1 MKIKNIKVDD
11 IIQVFNYKTYALDL
25 YKVLK
30 IYRAQDNKKVFECK
44 VARFDENK
52 KIKVFID
59 CIDLV
64 KEKDVMSIYKEIE
77 R

>member
-11 IIQVFNYKTYALDL
+11 IIQAFNYKTYALDL
-25 YKVLK
+25 YKVLN
-30 IYRAQDNKKVFECK
+30 IYISKDKKKVFECK
-44 VARFDENK
+44 RARFDENK
-52 KIKVFID
+52 KIKVSTD

-64 KEKDVMSIYKEIE
+64 KEKDVMSIYEEIE